1 MRSPSIGRVL
11 GAGRNGALRGGESSS
26 VSDPL
31 WMIVLSLLFASVL
44 TVYPVAY
51 TTAAW
56 RPLFMLLV
64 MVFWL
69 IFQPKWCGVWFAF
82 AVGVACD
89 LLLDYQLGQHGL
101 SFVLIAF
108 LLRYLTRDRRV
119 LQPLLMWALVL
130 AASFLHLLLLFI
142 LQKMFGEGVS
152 LAHWLP
158 WLSTALCWPMLYS
171 SLKRWRA

>member
-1 MRSPSIGRVL
+1 MRSASIGRVL
-11 GAGRNGALRGGESSS
+11 RRGESSS
-26 VSDPL
+26 VRDPL
-31 WMIVLSLLFASVL
+31 WMMVGSMLVASVL

-51 TTAAW
+51 AVVAW
-56 RPLFMLLV
+56 RPLFMLLI

-69 IFQPKWCGVWFAF
+69 VYQPKWCGIWFAF
-82 AVGVACD
+82 GVGLACD

-108 LLRYLTRDRRV
+108 LLRYFTRDRRV

-130 AASFLHLLLLFI
+130 AASFIHVLLMFI
-142 LQKMFGEGVS
+142 LQKLFGAGVS

-158 WLSTALCWPMLYS
+158 WLSTVLCWPLVYNL
-171 SLKRWRA
+171 LKRWRA

>member
-1 MRSPSIGRVL
+1 MHSPSIGRVL
-11 GAGRNGALRGGESSS
+11 RGAKSGS
-26 VSDPL
+26 VRDPL

-51 TTAAW
+51 AVASW

-69 IFQPKWCGVWFAF
+69 VFQPKWCGVWFAF
-82 AVGVACD
+82 GIGLACD

-108 LLRYLTRDRRV
+108 LLRYLPRERRV
-119 LQPLLMWALVL
+119 LQPLLMWAFVSV
-130 AASFLHLLLLFI
+130 AVFLHVLLMFI
-142 LQKMFGEGVS
+142 LQKMFGAGVS

-158 WLSTALCWPMLYS
+158 WLSTVLCWPVVYGL
-171 SLKRWRA
+171 LKRWQA

>member
-11 GAGRNGALRGGESSS
+11 HGGDPNS
-26 VSDPL
+26 VRDPL
-31 WMIVLSLLFASVL
+31 WMIISSLLVASVL

-51 TTAAW
+51 DWAAW
-56 RPLFMLLV
+56 RPLFMVLV

-69 IFQPKWCGVWFAF
+69 LYQPKWCGVWFAF
-82 AVGVACD
+82 GIGLACD

-108 LLRYLTRDRRV
+108 LLRYLTHERRV
-119 LQPLLMWALVL
+119 LQPLLMWAFVL
-130 AASFLHLLLLFI
+130 AVTFLHVLLMFI
-142 LQKMFGEGVS
+142 LQKMFGASVS

-158 WLSTALCWPMLYS
+158 WLSTALCWPLVYGL
-171 SLKRWRA
+171 LKRWRA

>member
-11 GAGRNGALRGGESSS
+11 RGGKSSG
-26 VSDPL
+26 VRDPL

-51 TTAAW
+51 AVASW

-69 IFQPKWCGVWFAF
+69 VFQQKWCGVWFAF
-82 AVGVACD
+82 GIGLACD

-108 LLRYLTRDRRV
+108 LLRYLTRERRV
-119 LQPLLMWALVL
+119 LQPLLMWAFVS
-130 AASFLHLLLLFI
+130 AAAFLHVLLMFI
-142 LQKMFGEGVS
+142 LQKMFGAGVS

-158 WLSTALCWPMLYS
+158 WLSTALCWPLLYGL
-171 SLKRWRA
+171 LKRWQA